1 MASFQISEHEDFTI
15 NGTKDT
21 YTIPALNK
29 LPYDAI
35 KVFFKKDKTPTPH
48 EAVEMY
54 KTFFLS
60 IAPGL
65 ADEPIGDFQWLQI
78 GKAYMEDNQGES

>member
-1 MASFQISEHEDFTI
+1 
-15 NGTKDT
+15 
-21 YTIPALNK
+21 
-29 LPYDAI
+29 
-35 KVFFKKDKTPTPH
+35 
-48 EAVEMY
+48 MY